1 MIWDGLFTNESSE
14 KQVRPILIGNILK
27 PIPFISRL
35 RLLAKMGKMNSVQIS
50 LFLSMVYLFLISK
63 WNNPMLSVME
73 RQGFSQNKTEP
84 DTVLKIASSVASI
97 TSPSWLPSL
106 TICLTSVD
114 KVSKN
119 RVLITVQTLIQKP
132 NLMPLKKKEKKIFFI
147 PLTL

>member
-35 RLLAKMGKMNSVQIS
+35 RLLAKMGKMNSAQIL

-73 RQGFSQNKTEP
+73 RQGFSLNKTEP

>member
-35 RLLAKMGKMNSVQIS
+35 RLLAKMGKMNSAQIL

-63 WNNPMLSVME
+63 WNNPMRFAME
-73 RQGFSQNKTEP
+73 RQGFSQNKKEP
-84 DTVLKIASSVASI
+84 DTVLKTASSVASI

-106 TICLTSVD
+106 TTCRISVA
-114 KVSKN
+114 KVNKN
-119 RVLITVQTLIQKP
+119 RGRTTVQMPIQKQ
-132 NLMPLKKKEKKIFFI
+132 NLMPSRKKEKKTSFI
-147 PLTL
+147 HLIL